1 MTNIAIYKRV
11 NQLRDYLE
19 NTEFNEYTKK
29 QLEAVNEHLTEIFK
43 LLDRRSR

>member
-11 NQLRDYLE
+11 LQLRDYLE
-19 NTEFNEYTKK
+19 LSEFDEYPKK
-29 QLEAVNEHLTEIFK
+29 QLEAVNEHITEIFK